1 MKKNKTIIILTFII
15 STILFGQKAELIT
28 QQVSVENAIRGKVEN
43 TVDKFLDSSQYITIV
58 NARLEFKPLSI
69 SSANNSDQ
77 NFQEQTSSPY
87 TLIPGLDMPSIPS
100 KQKIYQP
107 NSNGGSF
114 DYSTDKY
121 FLYSL
126 DITIYIDEEISTG
139 SLQQNIKTLVVKNI
153 PEIAECDDC
162 VKFETINFLSSDNL
176 KSSRYDEL
184 LEQIELLEQDRRD
197 AEMRL
202 QNWRFEQVEDQLA
215 ASEDARSEWEEQAR
229 DRDEKRREEDAQR
242 LENLQTIEHKYR
254 EKQDSIYILTSI
266 KLDEA
271 VRGRIASE
279 ENTKKEL
286 LGLIKMQIQGEEI
299 PGNVISD
306 GTRSD
311 LYTKKPS
318 MGRNG
323 ISAQMWLMIIVV
335 VLLLL
340 ILILFI
346 TKNKKTIYLKP
357 KPELN
362 NNLGNNETS
371 SDTGSS
377 TTPYPETQAHQNTE
391 VQRSE
396 LQSLRQSAVSM
407 SVSEKEGATQIVQDW
422 LDDGSSESDNSD
434 ATNNENKEEK

>member
-1 MKKNKTIIILTFII
+1 MKNNKTVILLTFII
-15 STILFGQKAELIT
+15 SSFLFGQKAELIT
-28 QQVSVENAIRGKVEN
+28 QQVNVENAIRGKVEN
-43 TVDKFLDSSQYITIV
+43 TVDKFLDSSQYIAIV
-58 NARLEFKPLSI
+58 NARLEFKPLSL

-77 NFQEQTSSPY
+77 NFQEQSTSPY
-87 TLIPGLDMPSIPS
+87 SLIPGLDMPSIPS
-100 KQKIYQP
+100 KQNIYQP
-107 NSNGGSF
+107 NQSGGSF
-114 DYSTDKY
+114 DYSTEKY

-139 SLQQNIKTLVVKNI
+139 SLQQNIKTLVMKNI
-153 PEIAECDDC
+153 PEIADCDDC
-162 VKFETINFLSSDNL
+162 VKFETINFISTSNS
-176 KSSRYDEL
+176 KGSRHDEL

-202 QNWRFEQVEDQLA
+202 QNWRFEQLEDQLV
-215 ASEDARSEWEEQAR
+215 ASEDARSEWENQAR
-229 DRDEKRREEDAQR
+229 DREEKRRQDDALR
-242 LENLQTIEHKYR
+242 LENLQSIEQKYR
-254 EKQDSIYILTSI
+254 EKQDSLYILTSI

-299 PGNVISD
+299 PGGVISD

-318 MGRNG
+318 MGSNK
-323 ISAQMWLMIIVV
+323 ISAQMWLMIIAV

-340 ILILFI
+340 ILILVI
-346 TKNKKTIYLKP
+346 TKNKKTVYLKP
-357 KPELN
+357 KTTTN
-362 NNLGNNETS
+362 NNSDNNEKTNGPDLETAS
-371 SDTGSS
+371 
-377 TTPYPETQAHQNTE
+377 YPETQAHQNTE

-407 SVSEKEGATQIVQDW
+407 SVSEKDGATQIVKDW
-422 LDDGSSESDNSD
+422 LDDGSSDSDTDND
-434 ATNNENKEEK
+434 NKEEN